1 MKAKIVRKID
11 NTIEVNLALFDE
23 IKTNIL
29 NARKVKENI
38 VSNLKDANGGLRYC
52 DEFEKS
58 FNRALSLAKEVG
70 LDIPQDVLKFKE
82 MNQDLRTF
90 FTKIKSIS

>member
-1 MKAKIVRKID
+1 MKAKIVRKIG

>member
-11 NTIEVNLALFDE
+11 NTIDVNLALFDE

-82 MNQDLRTF
+82 MNQDLQTF

>member
-1 MKAKIVRKID
+1 MKAKILRKID

>member
-11 NTIEVNLALFDE
+11 NTIDVNLALFDE